1 MPTAKVQEKTGQQTG
16 APMTLTDRARR
27 WMRGIV
33 DPIAN
38 LLVWLGFTPNT
49 LTLIGFLMNVA
60 VAIILSQGQMRW
72 GAVAFFLASAF
83 DGLDGTLARK
93 LNRVSRFGAFLDSTV
108 DRLSEVAVF
117 LGLLIWYTGQG
128 AKQEIVLIYA
138 TIVGSLMV
146 SYSRAR
152 AEGLGMDC
160 KVGLLTRLER
170 SIVLFVGLL
179 LERVTITLWI
189 MAILANFTA
198 LQRMVYVWRR
208 SEAED
213 ETARETVT
221 HEQDG
226 DASDEAARRLPM
238 E

>member
-1 MPTAKVQEKTGQQTG
+1 MPTVKVQGNTGQKIRT
-16 APMTLTDRARR
+16 PMTLTDRARQ
-27 WMRGIV
+27 WVGGIADPIV
-33 DPIAN
+33 D
-38 LLVWLGFTPNT
+38 LLARLGFTPNT

-60 VAIILSQGQMRW
+60 VAVILSRGEMRW
-72 GAVAFFLASAF
+72 GAVAFFLAGVF

-93 LNRVSRFGAFLDSTV
+93 LNRVSRFGAFLDSTM
-108 DRLSEVAVF
+108 DRLSEAAVF
-117 LGLLIWYTGQG
+117 LGLLVWYTGQG

-160 KVGLLTRLER
+160 KVGLLTRMER
-170 SIVLFVGLL
+170 FIVLFVGLL
-179 LERVTITLWI
+179 LDQVTIVLWV
-189 MAILANFTA
+189 MAVLTNFTA
-198 LQRMVYVWRR
+198 FQRMVYVWRT

-213 ETARETVT
+213 EVT
-221 HEQDG
+221 EGAKAGGQSG
-226 DASDEAARRLPM
+226 DAPEGV

>member
-1 MPTAKVQEKTGQQTG
+1 MPSAKAQGKREQKVG
-16 APMTLTDRARR
+16 ASVTLTDRARHLV
-27 WMRGIV
+27 RGIV

-60 VAIILSQGQMRW
+60 VAVVLSQGQMRW

-83 DGLDGTLARK
+83 DGLDGALARK
-93 LNRVSRFGAFLDSTV
+93 LNQVSRFGAFLDSTM
-108 DRLSEVAVF
+108 DRLSEAAVF
-117 LGLLIWYTGQG
+117 LGLLVWYTGHG
-128 AKQEIVLIYA
+128 ARQEIVLIYA

-160 KVGLLTRLER
+160 KVGLLTRMER

-179 LERVTITLWI
+179 LEQVTITLWV
-189 MAILANFTA
+189 MAVLVNFTA

-208 SEAED
+208 SGVEEGATEEREADAQGGGTPDEAE
-213 ETARETVT
+213 
-221 HEQDG
+221 
-226 DASDEAARRLPM
+226 
-238 E
+238 

>member
-1 MPTAKVQEKTGQQTG
+1 MPPVKVQGKTEQKVG
-16 APMTLTDRARR
+16 APLTLTDRVRR
-27 WMRGIV
+27 LLRGIV
-33 DPIAN
+33 GPIAD

-60 VAIILSQGQMRW
+60 VAAILSQGQMRW

-83 DGLDGTLARK
+83 DALDGALARR
-93 LNRVSRFGAFLDSTV
+93 LNRVSRFGAFFDSTM
-108 DRLSEVAVF
+108 DRLSEAAVF
-117 LGLLIWYTGQG
+117 LGLLVWYTGQG

-160 KVGLLTRLER
+160 KIGLLTRMER
-170 SIVLFVGLL
+170 AVVLLVGLL
-179 LERVTITLWI
+179 LEQVTITLWV
-189 MAILANFTA
+189 MALLANFTA

-208 SEAED
+208 SEAE
-213 ETARETVT
+213 EGAAGEV
-221 HEQDG
+221 EAVSQSEE
-226 DASDEAARRLPM
+226 ASDEVT
-238 E
+238 